1 MSVVEQNSVVS
12 VMYTG
17 TFPDSGEVFDS
28 NVNQPPLVFLVGHGN
43 IIEGFEQEILGAAV
57 GDVKEFTLTPE
68 MAYGHRDE
76 AAVQPIPR
84 SQFPEG
90 MELEVGRV
98 VGAQSDQGPVQ
109 FTVVEINDDI
119 VIGDNGFPMGSAA
132 RTVSGWVKLDAN
144 ATGDNT
150 LLFYGKKTD
159 GEGFWLGVDG
169 AGNLEASGYGDTNAS
184 KAFDA
189 NGTNLRDGAWHHL
202 AFSSDNSNNAKLY
215 IDGTLASSKAA
226 FSSSA
231 FFFGTFFPFASFV
244 GNPVSSHS
252 ENSFL

>member
-57 GDVKEFTLTPE
+57 GDVREFTLTPE
-68 MAYGHRDE
+68 KAYGHRDE

-119 VIGDNGFPMGSAA
+119 VIVDLNHQMAGYTLHFNVEIVEIREATPEE
-132 RTVSGWVKLDAN
+132 LDHGHAH
-144 ATGDNT
+144 GP
-150 LLFYGKKTD
+150 G
-159 GEGFWLGVDG
+159 
-169 AGNLEASGYGDTNAS
+169 
-184 KAFDA
+184 
-189 NGTNLRDGAWHHL
+189 HH
-202 AFSSDNSNNAKLY
+202 
-215 IDGTLASSKAA
+215 
-226 FSSSA
+226 
-231 FFFGTFFPFASFV
+231 
-244 GNPVSSHS
+244 HH
-252 ENSFL
+252 

>member
-43 IIEGFEQEILGAAV
+43 IIEGFEQEMLGAAV
-57 GDVKEFTLTPE
+57 GDVRDFTLTPE
-68 MAYGHRDE
+68 KAYGHRDE

-119 VIGDNGFPMGSAA
+119 VIVDLNHQMAGYTLHFNVEIVEIREATPEE
-132 RTVSGWVKLDAN
+132 LDHGHAH
-144 ATGDNT
+144 GP
-150 LLFYGKKTD
+150 G
-159 GEGFWLGVDG
+159 
-169 AGNLEASGYGDTNAS
+169 
-184 KAFDA
+184 
-189 NGTNLRDGAWHHL
+189 HH
-202 AFSSDNSNNAKLY
+202 
-215 IDGTLASSKAA
+215 
-226 FSSSA
+226 
-231 FFFGTFFPFASFV
+231 
-244 GNPVSSHS
+244 HH
-252 ENSFL
+252 

>member
-43 IIEGFEQEILGAAV
+43 IIEGFEQEMLGAAV
-57 GDVKEFTLTPE
+57 GDVREFTLTPE
-68 MAYGHRDE
+68 KAYGHRDE
-76 AAVQPIPR
+76 SAVQPIPR

-119 VIGDNGFPMGSAA
+119 VIVDLNHQMAGYTLHFNVEIVEIREATPEE
-132 RTVSGWVKLDAN
+132 LDHGHAH
-144 ATGDNT
+144 GP
-150 LLFYGKKTD
+150 G
-159 GEGFWLGVDG
+159 
-169 AGNLEASGYGDTNAS
+169 
-184 KAFDA
+184 
-189 NGTNLRDGAWHHL
+189 HH
-202 AFSSDNSNNAKLY
+202 
-215 IDGTLASSKAA
+215 
-226 FSSSA
+226 
-231 FFFGTFFPFASFV
+231 
-244 GNPVSSHS
+244 HH
-252 ENSFL
+252 

>member
-17 TFPDSGEVFDS
+17 TFPDSGEVFDT
-28 NVNQPPLVFLVGHGN
+28 NVNQPPLVLLVCHGN

-57 GDVKEFTLTPE
+57 GDVREFTLTPE

-119 VIGDNGFPMGSAA
+119 VIVDLNHQMAGYTLHFSVEIVEI
-132 RTVSGWVKLDAN
+132 RE
-144 ATGDNT
+144 ATS
-150 LLFYGKKTD
+150 
-159 GEGFWLGVDG
+159 EE
-169 AGNLEASGYGDTNAS
+169 LEHGHAHGPG
-184 KAFDA
+184 
-189 NGTNLRDGAWHHL
+189 HH
-202 AFSSDNSNNAKLY
+202 
-215 IDGTLASSKAA
+215 
-226 FSSSA
+226 
-231 FFFGTFFPFASFV
+231 
-244 GNPVSSHS
+244 HH
-252 ENSFL
+252 

>member
-17 TFPDSGEVFDS
+17 TYPDSGEVFDS

-57 GDVKEFTLTPE
+57 GDVREFTLTPE

-119 VIGDNGFPMGSAA
+119 VIVDLNHQMAGYTLHFSVEIVEI
-132 RTVSGWVKLDAN
+132 RE
-144 ATGDNT
+144 ATS
-150 LLFYGKKTD
+150 
-159 GEGFWLGVDG
+159 EE
-169 AGNLEASGYGDTNAS
+169 LEHGHAHGPG
-184 KAFDA
+184 
-189 NGTNLRDGAWHHL
+189 HH
-202 AFSSDNSNNAKLY
+202 
-215 IDGTLASSKAA
+215 
-226 FSSSA
+226 
-231 FFFGTFFPFASFV
+231 
-244 GNPVSSHS
+244 HH
-252 ENSFL
+252 

>member
-17 TFPDSGEVFDS
+17 TFPDSGDVFDS

-43 IIEGFEQEILGAAV
+43 IIEGFEQEILGATV
-57 GDVKEFTLTPE
+57 GDVREFTLTPE

-119 VIGDNGFPMGSAA
+119 VIVDLNHQMAGYTLHFSVEIVEI
-132 RTVSGWVKLDAN
+132 RE
-144 ATGDNT
+144 ATS
-150 LLFYGKKTD
+150 
-159 GEGFWLGVDG
+159 EE
-169 AGNLEASGYGDTNAS
+169 LEHGHAHGPG
-184 KAFDA
+184 
-189 NGTNLRDGAWHHL
+189 HH
-202 AFSSDNSNNAKLY
+202 
-215 IDGTLASSKAA
+215 
-226 FSSSA
+226 
-231 FFFGTFFPFASFV
+231 
-244 GNPVSSHS
+244 HH
-252 ENSFL
+252 

>member
-17 TFPDSGEVFDS
+17 TFPDSGEVFDT

-57 GDVKEFTLTPE
+57 GDVREFTLTPE

-119 VIGDNGFPMGSAA
+119 VIVDLNHQMAGYTLHFSVEIVEIREA
-132 RTVSGWVKLDAN
+132 TSEELDHGHAH
-144 ATGDNT
+144 GP
-150 LLFYGKKTD
+150 G
-159 GEGFWLGVDG
+159 
-169 AGNLEASGYGDTNAS
+169 
-184 KAFDA
+184 
-189 NGTNLRDGAWHHL
+189 HH
-202 AFSSDNSNNAKLY
+202 
-215 IDGTLASSKAA
+215 
-226 FSSSA
+226 
-231 FFFGTFFPFASFV
+231 
-244 GNPVSSHS
+244 HH
-252 ENSFL
+252 

>member
-43 IIEGFEQEILGAAV
+43 IIEGFEQEMLGAAV
-57 GDVKEFTLTPE
+57 GDVREFTLTPE

-119 VIGDNGFPMGSAA
+119 VIVDLNHQMAGYTLHFNVEIVEIREATPEE
-132 RTVSGWVKLDAN
+132 LDHGHAH
-144 ATGDNT
+144 GP
-150 LLFYGKKTD
+150 G
-159 GEGFWLGVDG
+159 
-169 AGNLEASGYGDTNAS
+169 
-184 KAFDA
+184 
-189 NGTNLRDGAWHHL
+189 HH
-202 AFSSDNSNNAKLY
+202 
-215 IDGTLASSKAA
+215 
-226 FSSSA
+226 
-231 FFFGTFFPFASFV
+231 
-244 GNPVSSHS
+244 HH
-252 ENSFL
+252 